1 MGTKTRDLTGRL
13 DVCQYVRHMAPKST
27 FLLYDRILNG
37 KLEPL
42 LLGWRAEGVSIT
54 DMAFRLREEQIKVAP
69 ETVRRWLR
77 RIDEQSAA

>member
-1 MGTKTRDLTGRL
+1 
-13 DVCQYVRHMAPKST
+13 MARTST

-42 LLGWRAEGVSIT
+42 LLAWRAEGVSVT
-54 DMAFRLREEQIKVAP
+54 DMAFRLRAQEQIKVAP

-77 RIDEQSAA
+77 KLDAEQVAS